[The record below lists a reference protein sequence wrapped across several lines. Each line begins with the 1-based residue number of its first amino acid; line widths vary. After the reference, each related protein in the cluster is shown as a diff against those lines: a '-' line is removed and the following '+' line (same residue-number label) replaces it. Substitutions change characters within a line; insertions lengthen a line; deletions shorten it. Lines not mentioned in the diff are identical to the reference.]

1 MMSRKW
7 DIACMGKEAR
17 KNKVSATLSGAYTMN
32 TLLIFLLIN
41 AWSS

>member
-17 KNKVSATLSGAYTMN
+17 KNKVSATLSGAYVHDEH
-32 TLLIFLLIN
+32 L
-41 AWSS
+41 ADQRVV